1 MDEVTGPHRAYREAG
16 WWRDQTFIDDL
27 RRNATRQPGKAAVI
41 GHSSAGGAAGAAG
54 GAASGRTDTIDY
66 AELSRLTG
74 RMARGLV
81 DLGVRPGEF
90 VAIML
95 PDYWHMFPLALA
107 CIQAGARLVPISPEF
122 RRADMDHAFRLT
134 EARVFIAATDV
145 SGFRPG
151 EQALDLAR
159 DSGLPEHVVLLGD
172 DRPPGTLSF
181 DEIFLT
187 GRGDDDGELA
197 GRGLG
202 PDDPFLVLFTS
213 GTTGT
218 TKAVLHSQNTLY
230 ASIRAY
236 ADAFGLDDTMVT
248 TTAHSNMYYVGL
260 VVRLL
265 CSLVLG
271 GTAVCLDKWD
281 PGASL
286 DLMTRHGVTT
296 FYGSPHFVRELLAAA
311 LSRPTR
317 PDRLTSV
324 VSGSAPVPPQLAAE
338 VKKVLGTRMF
348 ALWGM
353 SENGAATCTR
363 PDDPEDWP
371 AHSDGRPAGG
381 MQVRIDPL
389 PGQDGVGPLW
399 VRGPSQCLGYYKQE
413 DIYAAE
419 LDADDWFNT
428 GDLAR
433 DDGRGGIRITGRT
446 KDIIIYKSSNL
457 PVAEIEAV
465 LGNHPKVADVALI
478 GIPDPDTNERVLAIV
493 TTAGGT
499 APTLQELRE
508 YLREAGIN
516 DWCRPER
523 LEVIEAMPRNAMGKI
538 RKADLRARYRAPAS

>member
-1 MDEVTGPHRAYREAG
+1 MTEVTRAHHAYREAG
-16 WWRDQTFIDDL
+16 WWREQTFLDDL
-27 RRNATRQPGKAAVI
+27 RRNAARQPGKAAVI
-41 GHSSAGGAAGAAG
+41 GHS
-54 GAASGRTDTIDY
+54 AASGRTDTVDY

-74 RMARGLV
+74 RMAQGLV
-81 DLGVRPGEF
+81 ELGVRPGEY

-95 PDYWHMFPLALA
+95 PDYWHMLPLALA
-107 CIQAGARLVPISPEF
+107 CIKAGAQIVPISPEF
-122 RRADMDHAFRLT
+122 RRADMDFAFRLT
-134 EARVFIAATDV
+134 GARVFIAATDV
-145 SGFRPG
+145 FGFRPA

-159 DSGLPEHVVLLGD
+159 ESGVPMQIVLLGD

-181 DEIFLT
+181 DEIFLADRPSDE
-187 GRGDDDGELA
+187 GKLA
-197 GRGLG
+197 GRCLG
-202 PDDPFLVLFTS
+202 PDEPFLLLFTS

-236 ADAFGLDDTMVT
+236 AEAFGFDDTMVT

-271 GTAVCLDKWD
+271 GTAVCLDRWD
-281 PGASL
+281 PAVSL
-286 DLMTRHGVTT
+286 DLMARHGVTT

-311 LSRPTR
+311 RPRLTR
-317 PDRLTSV
+317 ADRLTSV

-338 VKKVLGTRMF
+338 VRKVLGVRMF
-348 ALWGM
+348 SLWGM

-381 MQVRIDPL
+381 MEVRIDPL
-389 PGQDGVGPLW
+389 PAQDGVGPLW

-413 DIYAAE
+413 DVYTAE
-419 LDADDWFNT
+419 LDAEGWFNT

-433 DDGRGGIRITGRT
+433 DDGRGGIRITGRA

-478 GIPDPDTNERVLAIV
+478 GIPDPDTDERVCAVV
-493 TTAGGT
+493 TAAGGT
-499 APTLQELRE
+499 APTLDELRD
-508 YLREAGIN
+508 YLRDAGIN
-516 DWCRPER
+516 DWCWPER

-538 RKADLRARYRAPAS
+538 RKVDLRTRYRES